1 MDLQPGY
8 AIAYRPRPSTEEPW
22 QQASVFAAIDD
33 KVMVKVPLGGN
44 TSRIVTVDIDSGLIG
59 PPF

>member
-1 MDLQPGY
+1 MNLQPGY
-8 AIAYRPRPSTEEPW
+8 AIAYRPSTEEPW
-22 QQASVFAAIDD
+22 QQAFVFVVIGN
-33 KVMVKVPLGGN
+33 KVMVKLHLGGN

>member
-1 MDLQPGY
+1 MNLQPGY
-8 AIAYRPRPSTEEPW
+8 AIAYRPSTEEPW
-22 QQASVFAAIDD
+22 QQAFVFAANGDK
-33 KVMVKVPLGGN
+33 KVMVKLPLGGN

>member
-8 AIAYRPRPSTEEPW
+8 AIAYRPSTEEPW
-22 QQASVFAAIDD
+22 QQASVFAVIGD
-33 KVMVKVPLGGN
+33 KVMVKLPLGGN